1 MQKTTGDIKT
11 IKIGVFSD
19 INGDIIYDLLFHLSL
34 RCENGEIMEAEII
47 EYEETTML
55 GTYIIDRDD
64 LIHGFGMT
72 ENNPY
77 GLQKRRWECLSD
89 IEACKING
97 ERSGLHE
104 ILIQAFQEMLEY
116 TEKQGK
122 KHSKNTF
129 DWNRNNIAAFA
140 DELVSRK
147 EDLGERI
154 HIIEALQWAQNHS
167 EQIIEVIEGAED
179 YYDARAKVMET
190 FGFDRIQAQ
199 SVTEMRVRTFCE
211 IEKEKL
217 SGELQKFRGKMELFQ
232 E

>member
-1 MQKTTGDIKT
+1 MIK
-11 IKIGVFSD
+11 
-19 INGDIIYDLLFHLSL
+19 
-34 RCENGEIMEAEII
+34 EII
-47 EYEETTML
+47 ERNREEVDEIKKIYNDFYESAKEDAEGRRL
-55 GTYIIDRDD
+55 FKSLYQKANDYI
-64 LIHGFGMT
+64 
-72 ENNPY
+72 EC
-77 GLQKRRWECLSD
+77 KRRWKCLSD

-190 FGFDRIQAQ
+190 FGFDRI
-199 SVTEMRVRTFCE
+199 
-211 IEKEKL
+211 
-217 SGELQKFRGKMELFQ
+217 
-232 E
+232 

>member
-1 MQKTTGDIKT
+1 MKSKR
-11 IKIGVFSD
+11 
-19 INGDIIYDLLFHLSL
+19 Y
-34 RCENGEIMEAEII
+34 IMIS
-47 EYEETTML
+47 M
-55 GTYIIDRDD
+55 
-64 LIHGFGMT
+64 
-72 ENNPY
+72 N
-77 GLQKRRWECLSD
+77 LQKKIRKEEDCLK
-89 IEACKING
+89 ACIKRQMITSNAKEG
-97 ERSGLHE
+97 GNVYQ
-104 ILIQAFQEMLEY
+104 ILRHANKWWKKRITWNSYPGISRDAWIY
-116 TEKQGK
+116 RKQGK

-211 IEKEKL
+211 IEKRNYPESYKNL
-217 SGELQKFRGKMELFQ
+217 GGKWNCFKNERRLN
-232 E
+232 

>member
-1 MQKTTGDIKT
+1 MIK
-11 IKIGVFSD
+11 
-19 INGDIIYDLLFHLSL
+19 
-34 RCENGEIMEAEII
+34 EII
-47 EYEETTML
+47 ERNREEVDEIKKIYNEFCESAKEDAEGRSL
-55 GTYIIDRDD
+55 FKSLYQKANDYI
-64 LIHGFGMT
+64 
-72 ENNPY
+72 EC
-77 GLQKRRWECLSD
+77 KRRWECLSD

-97 ERSGLHE
+97 KRSELHE

-147 EDLGERI
+147 ENLEERI
-154 HIIEALQWAQNHS
+154 HIIEALHWAQNHS
-167 EQIIEVIEGAED
+167 EQIIEVVEGSDD
-179 YYDARAKVMET
+179 YYCVRANLMEA
-190 FGFDRIQAQ
+190 FDFDYRQAQ
-199 SVTEMRVRTFCE
+199 SVSEMRLIAFCE

-217 SGELQKFRGKMELFQ
+217 SGELDGFREKMELLQ

>member
-1 MQKTTGDIKT
+1 MVDSQFCRNGMSRDKKARCKRVIEMIK
-11 IKIGVFSD
+11 
-19 INGDIIYDLLFHLSL
+19 
-34 RCENGEIMEAEII
+34 EII
-47 EYEETTML
+47 EKNRKENDEIIRIYNDFYESAKEDAEGRRL
-55 GTYIIDRDD
+55 FKSLYQKANDYI
-64 LIHGFGMT
+64 
-72 ENNPY
+72 EC
-77 GLQKRRWECLSD
+77 KRRWECLSE

-97 ERSGLHE
+97 ERSELHE

-179 YYDARAKVMET
+179 YYDARAKVMKT
-190 FGFDRIQAQ
+190 FGFDHTQAQ
-199 SVTEMRVRTFCE
+199 SVTEMRVRAFCE

>member
-1 MQKTTGDIKT
+1 MIK
-11 IKIGVFSD
+11 
-19 INGDIIYDLLFHLSL
+19 
-34 RCENGEIMEAEII
+34 EII
-47 EYEETTML
+47 ERNREEVDEIKKIYNDFYESAKEDAEGRRL
-55 GTYIIDRDD
+55 FKSLYQKASDYIDC
-64 LIHGFGMT
+64 
-72 ENNPY
+72 
-77 GLQKRRWECLSD
+77 KRRWECLSD
-89 IEACKING
+89 IDACKTNG
-97 ERSGLHE
+97 ERSELHE

-122 KHSKNTF
+122 KHSENTF
-129 DWNRNNIAAFA
+129 DWNRNNIAVFA

>member
-1 MQKTTGDIKT
+1 MFKSLYQKA
-11 IKIGVFSD
+11 SD
-19 INGDIIYDLLFHLSL
+19 Y
-34 RCENGEIMEAEII
+34 I
-47 EYEETTML
+47 EC
-55 GTYIIDRDD
+55 
-64 LIHGFGMT
+64 
-72 ENNPY
+72 
-77 GLQKRRWECLSD
+77 KRRWECLSD
-89 IEACKING
+89 IDACKTNG
-97 ERSGLHE
+97 ERSELHE

-122 KHSKNTF
+122 KHSENTF

-190 FGFDRIQAQ
+190 FGFDHAQAQ
-199 SVTEMRVRTFCE
+199 SVTEMRVRAFCE

-217 SGELQKFRGKMELFQ
+217 SGELEEFRGKMELFQ

>member
-1 MQKTTGDIKT
+1 MIK
-11 IKIGVFSD
+11 
-19 INGDIIYDLLFHLSL
+19 
-34 RCENGEIMEAEII
+34 EII
-47 EYEETTML
+47 ERNREEVDEIKKIYNDFYESAKEDAEGRRL
-55 GTYIIDRDD
+55 FKSLYQKASDYI
-64 LIHGFGMT
+64 
-72 ENNPY
+72 
-77 GLQKRRWECLSD
+77 ECKSLSD
-89 IEACKING
+89 IDACKTNG
-97 ERSGLHE
+97 ERSELHE

-122 KHSKNTF
+122 KHSENTF

-190 FGFDRIQAQ
+190 FGFDHAQAQ
-199 SVTEMRVRTFCE
+199 SVTEMRVRAFCE

-217 SGELQKFRGKMELFQ
+217 SGELEEFRGKMELFQ

>member
-1 MQKTTGDIKT
+1 MIK
-11 IKIGVFSD
+11 
-19 INGDIIYDLLFHLSL
+19 
-34 RCENGEIMEAEII
+34 EII
-47 EYEETTML
+47 ERNRKEVDEIKKIYNDFYESAKEDAEGRRL
-55 GTYIIDRDD
+55 FKSLYQKANDYI
-64 LIHGFGMT
+64 
-72 ENNPY
+72 EC
-77 GLQKRRWECLSD
+77 KRRWECLSD

>member
-1 MQKTTGDIKT
+1 MIK
-11 IKIGVFSD
+11 
-19 INGDIIYDLLFHLSL
+19 
-34 RCENGEIMEAEII
+34 EII
-47 EYEETTML
+47 ERNREEVDEIKKIYNDFYESAKEDAEGRRL
-55 GTYIIDRDD
+55 FKSLYQKASDYI
-64 LIHGFGMT
+64 
-72 ENNPY
+72 EC
-77 GLQKRRWECLSD
+77 KRRWECLSD
-89 IEACKING
+89 IDACKTNG
-97 ERSGLHE
+97 ERSELHE

-140 DELVSRK
+140 DELISRK

>member
-1 MQKTTGDIKT
+1 MYQKAND
-11 IKIGVFSD
+11 
-19 INGDIIYDLLFHLSL
+19 Y
-34 RCENGEIMEAEII
+34 I
-47 EYEETTML
+47 EC
-55 GTYIIDRDD
+55 
-64 LIHGFGMT
+64 
-72 ENNPY
+72 
-77 GLQKRRWECLSD
+77 KRRWECLSD

-129 DWNRNNIAAFA
+129 DWNRNTIAAFA

-147 EDLGERI
+147 EDLRERI
-154 HIIEALQWAQNHS
+154 HIIEVLQWAQNHS

-179 YYDARAKVMET
+179 YYDYDARAKVMET
-190 FGFDRIQAQ
+190 FGFDHTQAQ
-199 SVTEMRVRTFCE
+199 SVTEMRVRAFCE

>member
-1 MQKTTGDIKT
+1 MQ
-11 IKIGVFSD
+11 
-19 INGDIIYDLLFHLSL
+19 
-34 RCENGEIMEAEII
+34 
-47 EYEETTML
+47 
-55 GTYIIDRDD
+55 
-64 LIHGFGMT
+64 
-72 ENNPY
+72 
-77 GLQKRRWECLSD
+77 
-89 IEACKING
+89 ING

-140 DELVSRK
+140 DELVSKK

-211 IEKEKL
+211 IEKRNYPESYRNL
-217 SGELQKFRGKMELFQ
+217 GGKWNCFKNERRVN
-232 E
+232 

>member
-1 MQKTTGDIKT
+1 MFKSLYQKAND
-11 IKIGVFSD
+11 
-19 INGDIIYDLLFHLSL
+19 Y
-34 RCENGEIMEAEII
+34 I
-47 EYEETTML
+47 EC
-55 GTYIIDRDD
+55 
-64 LIHGFGMT
+64 
-72 ENNPY
+72 
-77 GLQKRRWECLSD
+77 KRRWEWLSD

>member
-1 MQKTTGDIKT
+1 
-11 IKIGVFSD
+11 
-19 INGDIIYDLLFHLSL
+19 
-34 RCENGEIMEAEII
+34 
-47 EYEETTML
+47 
-55 GTYIIDRDD
+55 
-64 LIHGFGMT
+64 
-72 ENNPY
+72 
-77 GLQKRRWECLSD
+77 
-89 IEACKING
+89 
-97 ERSGLHE
+97 
-104 ILIQAFQEMLEY
+104 MLEY

-147 EDLGERI
+147 KDLGERI

-179 YYDARAKVMET
+179 YYNARAKVMET

-217 SGELQKFRGKMELFQ
+217 SGELQKFRGEMELFQ

>member
-1 MQKTTGDIKT
+1 MIK
-11 IKIGVFSD
+11 
-19 INGDIIYDLLFHLSL
+19 
-34 RCENGEIMEAEII
+34 EII
-47 EYEETTML
+47 ERNREEVDEIKKIYNDFYESAKEDAEGRRL
-55 GTYIIDRDD
+55 FKSLYQKASDYI
-64 LIHGFGMT
+64 
-72 ENNPY
+72 EC
-77 GLQKRRWECLSD
+77 KRRWECLSD
-89 IEACKING
+89 IDACKTNG
-97 ERSGLHE
+97 ERSELHE

-122 KHSKNTF
+122 KHSENTF

-190 FGFDRIQAQ
+190 FGFDHAQAQ
-199 SVTEMRVRTFCE
+199 SVTEMRVRVFCE

-217 SGELQKFRGKMELFQ
+217 SGELEEFRGKMELFQ